1 MWEYAVLSKKITEEE
16 TKHVI
21 IHADSSGLIKGFLR
35 VECEGQV
42 KSEAEGIGIISKVE
56 GNIAIMCYGEKKWD
70 AEEPIFSS
78 PYRNIPKI
86 EEIQRAIAIWN
97 NEEGVA
103 KELGRDNEGNIH
115 QEFLDGEDKKWT
127 DILGTRMSSVEWIIE
142 GEFTKPIY
150 EAGKVTQV
158 LSLAG
163 ADGWE
168 LVGNIPGGNQRMLRR
183 KRT

>member
-1 MWEYAVLSKKITEEE
+1 M
-16 TKHVI
+16 
-21 IHADSSGLIKGFLR
+21 
-35 VECEGQV
+35 
-42 KSEAEGIGIISKVE
+42 
-56 GNIAIMCYGEKKWD
+56 
-70 AEEPIFSS
+70 
-78 PYRNIPKI
+78 
-86 EEIQRAIAIWN
+86 
-97 NEEGVA
+97 A

-168 LVGNIPGGNQRMLRR
+168 LVGNIPGGDQRMLRR